1 MAETPAI
8 SDRNLEASTNI
19 SLKREPACFAFL
31 SARSVA
37 PPMPI
42 NSINL
47 DLASADYFGGRAS
60 LWTTLEMRSS
70 VNNDRPTAIL
80 GFDETFLRPF
90 ARALVEAATTRASY
104 RMTIL
109 TENRDNERC
118 RVVEYVTG
126 PGKPLKEL
134 VLQPFDN
141 VVLISA
147 TTPKDSDE
155 TLFQLPRTDSF
166 LRAFAKMAYTA
177 DQASA
182 RSAGGDAAR
191 RPPQQRGRRRPALT
205 QFPASREFFAGGA
218 GPARFRIVDQ
228 ILARQFPGGGTGYSR
243 GTPNREDRARTGKRA
258 EPPYRFLIP
267 PLRPARQRMA
277 HDCGD
282 FCGAG
287 RDHAGL
293 RAPRPLGVQTTMAGP
308 KGPAIAFAIRF
319 AARRSGR
326 GIRVRRRSSG
336 WRTLRNRSR
345 ASYPAPRR
353 CRRPAPGRL

>member
-42 NSINL
+42 DSINL
-47 DLASADYFGGRAS
+47 DLASADYFRGRAS

-90 ARALVEAATTRASY
+90 ARALVEAATTRAAY

-109 TENRDNERC
+109 SDNRAGGRC
-118 RVVEYVTG
+118 RVAEYVPG

-147 TTPKDSDE
+147 TTPKDSDAPR
-155 TLFQLPRTDSF
+155 LQLPRPDRL

-177 DQASA
+177 DEALRDLLEEMQ
-182 RSAGGDAAR
+182 RVAR
-191 RPPQQRGRRRPALT
+191 RHN
-205 QFPASREFFAGGA
+205 SEDAGAA
-218 GPARFRIVDQ
+218 G
-228 ILARQFPGGGTGYSR
+228 
-243 GTPNREDRARTGKRA
+243 
-258 EPPYRFLIP
+258 
-267 PLRPARQRMA
+267 
-277 HDCGD
+277 
-282 FCGAG
+282 
-287 RDHAGL
+287 
-293 RAPRPLGVQTTMAGP
+293 
-308 KGPAIAFAIRF
+308 
-319 AARRSGR
+319 
-326 GIRVRRRSSG
+326 
-336 WRTLRNRSR
+336 
-345 ASYPAPRR
+345 
-353 CRRPAPGRL
+353 